1 MSPRGNGLTAASY
14 APVCDLD
21 PRLTGTV
28 LEALRE
34 AGIAAYAVTASDQ
47 PVIGFE
53 LVVTGRPVDRLY
65 VDAAAKPAAL
75 EIVEAALPDAL
86 PAEGLPAE
94 GDEPVLAGTG
104 GASPSAVPD
113 LDLAFEQIV
122 AGFDRTDDDG
132 TAVAWPAAEQAP
144 PAAPSVPVTDDDHFV
159 PPTPEPLPEL
169 EPITKL
175 AWTGLLGGPLIMLLS
190 VFGIALPQEIVIF
203 GVIAFVAGFV
213 TLVARLRDRPEDA
226 DPDDGAVV

>member
-1 MSPRGNGLTAASY
+1 MPPRGNGLTAASY
-14 APVCDLD
+14 APVRDLD
-21 PRLTGTV
+21 PRLTATV

-65 VDAAAKPAAL
+65 ADAAAKSAAL
-75 EIVEAALPDAL
+75 EIVEAALPDEAL
-86 PAEGLPAE
+86 PTE
-94 GDEPVLAGTG
+94 GDEPVLAGAG

-122 AGFDRTDDDG
+122 AGFDRTGDDG
-132 TAVAWPAAEQAP
+132 TTVAWPAAEQAP
-144 PAAPSVPVTDDDHFV
+144 PAAPSAAVTDDGHFV

-175 AWTGLLGGPLIMLLS
+175 AWTGLLGGPLIMLVS
-190 VFGIALPQEIVIF
+190 VFGIALPQEVVIF

>member
-1 MSPRGNGLTAASY
+1 MPPRGNGLTAASY
-14 APVCDLD
+14 APVRDLD

-65 VDAAAKPAAL
+65 VDAAAKPTAL
-75 EIVEAALPDAL
+75 EIVEAALPDEA
-86 PAEGLPAE
+86 LPAE

-132 TAVAWPAAEQAP
+132 KIGRAHV
-144 PAAPSVPVTDDDHFV
+144 
-159 PPTPEPLPEL
+159 
-169 EPITKL
+169 
-175 AWTGLLGGPLIMLLS
+175 
-190 VFGIALPQEIVIF
+190 
-203 GVIAFVAGFV
+203 
-213 TLVARLRDRPEDA
+213 
-226 DPDDGAVV
+226 